1 MKYLTVFL
9 LVILSTTHYSTAL
22 NAHEQKPDKSKK
34 LSNHWL
40 LDEKDQSKRLQKL
53 ETYLRGFDQPM
64 LEVGQRFKRLHQALV
79 DNNSQLA
86 VYQWK
91 KIKKTIENGYMKRP
105 KRKKNAQLIFLNNHW
120 QEILNDFKSANP
132 AVSWQGFQK
141 AQAACMACHAAEGVP
156 FMNNQPVFRLKI
168 YDKQDDR

>member
-1 MKYLTVFL
+1 MKT
-9 LVILSTTHYSTAL
+9 IITAL
-22 NAHEQKPDKSKK
+22 CIACTLVPNSVAISKERPTNPTK
-34 LSNHWL
+34 SNHWL
-40 LDEKDQSKRLQKL
+40 LDEKDPQKRLQKL
-53 ETYLRGFDQPM
+53 EKYLRGFDQPM

-79 DNNSQLA
+79 DNNHELA

-105 KRKKNAQLIFLNNHW
+105 KREKNAKLIFLNEHW
-120 QEILNDFKSANP
+120 KEILKDFETPNS

-141 AQAACMACHAAEGVP
+141 AQAACMACHAAEGVA

-168 YDKQDDR
+168 YDNSAKP